1 MYKYEAVIFDLD
13 GVICKTDKYHYL
25 AWKHIADEL
34 NIEFNQEINKRLL
47 GVSRMESFDIILEKY
62 QGQMTDKE
70 KIKWTDQ
77 KNEYY
82 RSMLSQMSPDDI
94 LPGVK
99 EVMESLRCDGIK
111 LGLGSSSKNA
121 KYILH
126 QIQLDDYFDAV
137 CDGNDITHSK
147 PNPEVFVKTAQLLQC
162 EASRC
167 LVVEDAIAGIEAAHA
182 GGMDCAAVGSIAI
195 SSLKAEYNIHAF
207 SDLLAVFRK

>member
-1 MYKYEAVIFDLD
+1 
-13 GVICKTDKYHYL
+13 
-25 AWKHIADEL
+25 
-34 NIEFNQEINKRLL
+34 
-47 GVSRMESFDIILEKY
+47 
-62 QGQMTDKE
+62 
-70 KIKWTDQ
+70 
-77 KNEYY
+77 
-82 RSMLSQMSPDDI
+82 MLSQMSPDDI

-126 QIQLDDYFDAV
+126 QIQLDDYFDGV

-182 GGMDCAAVGSIAI
+182 GCMDCAAFGSIAI